1 MAVTL
6 PSTLWLELRGE
17 AAAELVLPAEELV
30 RMRRVWSIESAQRS
44 LAEHPVEVVI
54 VALPEGDAGATL
66 RRLLEGDSVGPAS
79 VIALCQD
86 SAAIVS
92 ALQAGADDACSYARA
107 PEQLMARLHAAARVR
122 MLNVQADTRVMRE
135 LEARVAELTRENQ
148 RLRELA
154 HRDELTGLG
163 NRRGFQGHIDYLIE
177 YAGRFG
183 GSLSVVMID
192 LDGMKLL
199 NDQHGHAAGDV
210 ALRSV
215 ASVIRQSIG
224 GVDVAARRGGDEFA
238 VVMPAT
244 TAAAAARVAERI
256 RTGIGGLALPS
267 GARMSASFGVATLS
281 GAPRGIGF
289 AGDEL
294 MARAD
299 AALYAAK
306 RAGKNRIE
314 LAAAA

>member
-1 MAVTL
+1 MTL

-54 VALPEGDAGATL
+54 VALPAGDAGAVL
-66 RRLLEGDSVGPAS
+66 HQLLEGDGVGPAS
-79 VIALCQD
+79 VIALCED

-135 LEARVAELTRENQ
+135 LEAKVAELTRENQ

-215 ASVIRQSIG
+215 ASVIRQSIR
-224 GVDVAARRGGDEFA
+224 GVDVAARLGGDEFA